1 MPVQLQKK
9 KFHVGQKNFEG
20 FLHVKTPRSNL
31 VIKVNFR
38 GSIEIDSKTGVL
50 IAEL

>member
-1 MPVQLQKK
+1 MPVQKK
-9 KFHVGQKNFEG
+9 KFHVGQKKFTWYC
-20 FLHVKTPRSNL
+20 FFARKRPRSNL

-38 GSIEIDSKTGVL
+38 GSFEIYSKTGVL